1 MLLGEVGWGNGEV
14 TKETFGRNGY
24 DLDLDKVEV
33 TRTHAFVKLIS
44 LYTYYLYV
52 SRCPTHNSV

>member
-1 MLLGEVGWGNGEV
+1 MLLGEVGWENGEV
-14 TKETFGRNGY
+14 TKETFWGNGY

-52 SRCPTHNSV
+52 SWCPTHNSV